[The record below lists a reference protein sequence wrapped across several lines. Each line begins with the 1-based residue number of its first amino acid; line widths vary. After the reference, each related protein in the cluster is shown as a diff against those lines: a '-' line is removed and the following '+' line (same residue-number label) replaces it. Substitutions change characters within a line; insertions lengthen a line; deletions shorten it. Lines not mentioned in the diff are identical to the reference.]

1 MLIILFKNYKYKL
14 IFNDLKNIALT
25 IIKHLM
31 TKFLKRKTNS
41 KLTIRVLR
49 SKRNNFDIIQGTRIF
64 DIEADLMRWTVI
76 VDPEHPN
83 DQSKNQIVRISPIF
97 KPLKHISSINPE
109 KWIDSNKKQIYEIP
123 SVPSI
128 NQFQLDQS
136 LQRPLEIINN
146 MKIWK

>member
-1 MLIILFKNYKYKL
+1 MNVVIQYKNYKNK
-14 IFNDLKNIALT
+14 LKNITLT

-31 TKFLKRKTNS
+31 MRFLKRKTKS

-49 SKRNNFDIIQGTRIF
+49 SKRNNFNIIQGTRIF

-109 KWIDSNKKQIYEIP
+109 KWKDSNKKQI
-123 SVPSI
+123 
-128 NQFQLDQS
+128 
-136 LQRPLEIINN
+136 
-146 MKIWK
+146 